1 MEIIQISAIYVFFY
15 LENHNKLLSSIRMR
29 GILGLLAM
37 LWMFVVATAGSLT
50 TMPVIDMNTIE
61 SPSFNQAVQA
71 YMNKYGTNAIT
82 FDAVI

>member
-1 MEIIQISAIYVFFY
+1 
-15 LENHNKLLSSIRMR
+15 MR